1 MIYGDFYMSKILQVR
16 TRTVPAPC
24 HSISLFC
31 PMRQAL
37 CSLLSYDV
45 LANSSTNPVNC
56 YPFVTEEETKVYT
69 KFTHINSE
77 VIIQIQVV

>member
-1 MIYGDFYMSKILQVR
+1 M
-16 TRTVPAPC
+16 C
-24 HSISLFC
+24 
-31 PMRQAL
+31 QAL

-45 LANSSTNPVNC
+45 LANSPTNPVNC

-77 VIIQIQVV
+77 VIIQIQVGLIL